1 MANWDEIYVTAKG
14 MANKAM
20 RKTEEL
26 ADIAA
31 MRIRLKALE
40 NRRDEQYKVLGK
52 LTYRQLKTGESQ
64 ADKIAPVV
72 ANLDQIRG
80 KIRKQI
86 AEIEEEKAAREARKM
101 QMYAEEDETTSETP
115 ELTDG
120 KDAE

>member
-1 MANWDEIYVTAKG
+1 MANWDEFYVTAKG
-14 MANKAM
+14 MAAKAM
-20 RKTEEL
+20 QKTEEL

-40 NRRDEQYKVLGK
+40 NRRDEQYKRLGK

-64 ADKIAPVV
+64 AERIAPVV
-72 ANLDQIRG
+72 ANLDQIRE

-86 AEIEEEKAAREARKM
+86 AEIEEEKAAREARKL
-101 QMYAEEDETTSETP
+101 QMYAEEDAAEGLIP
-115 ELTDG
+115 DG

>member
-1 MANWDEIYVTAKG
+1 MANWDEFYVTAKS
-14 MANKAM
+14 MASKAM
-20 RKTEEL
+20 QKTEEL

-40 NRRDEQYKVLGK
+40 SRRDEQYKLLGK

-64 ADKIAPVV
+64 AEKIAPVV
-72 ANLDQIRG
+72 ANLDRVRE
-80 KIRKQI
+80 KIRKQM

-101 QMYAEEDETTSETP
+101 QAYAEEDEVNALSE
-115 ELTDG
+115 E